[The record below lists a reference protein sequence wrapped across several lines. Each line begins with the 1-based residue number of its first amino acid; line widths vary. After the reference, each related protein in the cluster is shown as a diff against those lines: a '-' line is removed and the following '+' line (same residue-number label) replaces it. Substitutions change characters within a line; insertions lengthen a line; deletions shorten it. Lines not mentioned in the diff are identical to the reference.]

1 MKDYSNYFK
10 GPSLNEAKRRSR
22 DEVGRYDDAYH
33 VPGDMVKVGL
43 GKKYYIQTYGCQANE
58 RDSETLSGILE
69 SMSYQ
74 PTTEIKEADVIVLN
88 TCAIRENAE
97 EKVFGKVGYVKNL

>member
-33 VPGDMVKVGL
+33 V
-43 GKKYYIQTYGCQANE
+43 Q
-58 RDSETLSGILE
+58 
-69 SMSYQ
+69 
-74 PTTEIKEADVIVLN
+74 EIWSKLD
-88 TCAIRENAE
+88 
-97 EKVFGKVGYVKNL
+97 

>member
-43 GKKYYIQTYGCQANE
+43 GKKYYIQTYGC
-58 RDSETLSGILE
+58 
-69 SMSYQ
+69 
-74 PTTEIKEADVIVLN
+74 
-88 TCAIRENAE
+88 
-97 EKVFGKVGYVKNL
+97 

>member
-10 GPSLNEAKRRSR
+10 GPSLSEAKRRSC

-33 VPGDMVKVGL
+33 VPEEMIKAGL

-74 PTTEIKEADVIVLN
+74 PAEDIKQADVIILN

-97 EKVFGKVGYVKNL
+97 EKVLEKLGM